1 MKHLLTF
8 IKGESTARGKR
19 FARNETGGT
28 IAELAIMVPF
38 LILMI
43 AAVSELGRLFQT
55 YTTLSKSTRA
65 AARYLS
71 NHAYDEKHINYA
83 RKIAVCGKTDCTG
96 VAPVAA
102 NLTDANVVIAPD
114 DAFAGGGGGGNP
126 TSVTVRITNYNFQ
139 PLFNLAALLQADR
152 FTNLPIG
159 SSTTMYYMWVDPA
172 GVEE

>member
-8 IKGESTARGKR
+8 INGDSTARGR
-19 FARNETGGT
+19 GFARNESGGT
-28 IAELAIMVPF
+28 LAELAILLPF
-38 LILMI
+38 LIIMM

-71 NHAYDEKHINYA
+71 NNAYDETHITLAKN
-83 RKIAVCGKTDCTG
+83 IAVCGKTDCTG
-96 VAPVAA
+96 VEPAAKNLTAA
-102 NLTDANVVIAPD
+102 NIVVTPEFQA
-114 DAFAGGGGGGNP
+114 GGGGGNP
-126 TSVTVRITNYNFQ
+126 VRVTLSVNNYNFQ
-139 PLFNLAALLQADR
+139 PIFNLGALLNSDR
-152 FTNLPIG
+152 LTNLPIG

>member
-19 FARNETGGT
+19 FARSENGGT
-28 IAELAIMVPF
+28 IAELAILIPF
-38 LILMI
+38 LIVMI

-71 NHAYDEKHINYA
+71 NHAYDTTHINNA
-83 RKIAVCGKTDCTG
+83 KNIAVCGKTNCTD
-96 VAPVAA
+96 VDPVAT
-102 NLTDANVVIAPD
+102 NLTDANVLVAPD
-114 DAFAGGGGGGNP
+114 AAFAGGGGGGNP
-126 TSVTVRITNYNFQ
+126 TTVTISIVNYNFQ
-139 PLFNLAALLQADR
+139 PLFNLAALLQADS

-172 GVEE
+172 GVAE